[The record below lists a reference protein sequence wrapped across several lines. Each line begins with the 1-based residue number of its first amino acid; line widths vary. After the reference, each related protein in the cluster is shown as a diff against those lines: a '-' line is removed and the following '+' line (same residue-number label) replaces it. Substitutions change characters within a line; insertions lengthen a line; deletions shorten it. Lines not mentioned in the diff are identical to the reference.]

1 MSPPP
6 APRDRVI
13 GRSPGQGR
21 SRPGRRWA
29 LVVLAP
35 AVLLLGAC
43 GGDSDPDPRSFAGSM
58 QVPLETGELDQ
69 LILNVQTVLG
79 SPYVWGGDDPESGFD
94 CSGLVQWGFRQMGFG
109 DFRYGDAIYPEITA
123 HDLYHSNT
131 QPVADMDGMKRGYFI
146 FFDENGDGRI
156 SHNAIFDYVDDQGR
170 IWVYDAYSTW
180 GVVAHRYVE
189 DFSNKGPLLGRPLKT
204 VPR

>member
-6 APRDRVI
+6 ALLDRVV

-21 SRPGRRWA
+21 SGPGRRWFM
-29 LVVLAP
+29 VVLAP

-43 GGDSDPDPRSFAGSM
+43 GSDSEPDPQSFVGSM
-58 QVPLETGELDQ
+58 QVPLETSDLDQ
-69 LILNVQTVLG
+69 LIVNVQTVLG
-79 SPYVWGGDDPESGFD
+79 TPYVWGGDDPKAGFD
-94 CSGLVQWGFRQMGFG
+94 CSGLVQWGFRQLGFG
-109 DFRYGDAIYPEITA
+109 DFRYGDAIFPEITA

-170 IWVYDAYSTW
+170 VWVYDAYSTW

-189 DFSNKGPLLGRPLKT
+189 DFSNKGPRFGRPLKIIS
-204 VPR
+204 R